1 MALLDVSQVSVSFGG
16 LQALNNV
23 SIDVEVGHVTGLIG
37 PNGAGKTTLFNVV
50 TGLLGPNAGRVELD
64 GRDITRRKPH
74 QRARLGIGRTFQRL
88 ETFGS
93 LTARENVL
101 VAAEMRRGWSR
112 DRSRTPGVIADEILD
127 RVGLRAV
134 ADDRVDRLPTG
145 TARLVELGRA
155 LATEPRVL
163 LLDEPSAGLNES
175 ETATLGSLLREVAGS
190 GLGVLLVE
198 HDMAFVMG
206 TCARIHVLDFGRII
220 SVGSPVD
227 VQGDETVRA
236 AYLGEAEERPQKAP
250 AAASSD
256 GEATREARLPA
267 LELRDVHAGYGT
279 IDVLH
284 GVSLTVPTGS
294 VFALLGPNGAG
305 KSTTL
310 KIASGQIA
318 PNSGD
323 VLLFGESVGGK
334 SSDAL
339 ARAGVCAI
347 PEGRGIFPNLTVTEN
362 LRMATYT
369 GPHLG
374 ELEERTF
381 TRFPRLRDRRKQ
393 VAGTLS
399 GGEQQMLSMARALT
413 TNPKVL
419 LLDELSMGL
428 APIIVE
434 ELYEIVARIAAEQVS
449 ILIVEQFAH
458 EVLDVAQTAAIMI
471 HGRIQLFGAPRQIAE
486 ELDAAYLGL
495 AQQN

>member
-1 MALLDVSQVSVSFGG
+1 MG
-16 LQALNNV
+16 LAVTLWNPTDQSR
-23 SIDVEVGHVTGLIG
+23 SIDFFFGSSGFSIG
-37 PNGAGKTTLFNVV
+37 S
-50 TGLLGPNAGRVELD
+50 
-64 GRDITRRKPH
+64 
-74 QRARLGIGRTFQRL
+74 TFQRL

-93 LTARENVL
+93 LTARENLL

-112 DRSRTPGVIADEILD
+112 DRSRTPVAVADEILD
-127 RVGLRAV
+127 RVGLRDV

-175 ETATLGSLLREVAGS
+175 ETATLGALLREVAGS

-206 TCARIHVLDFGRII
+206 TCERIHVLDFGRII
-220 SVGSPVD
+220 SVGTPRD
-227 VQGDETVRA
+227 VQADETVRA
-236 AYLGEAEERPQKAP
+236 AYLGEAEERSRHAP
-250 AAASSD
+250 AVASND
-256 GEATREARLPA
+256 GEDTREARPAA

-284 GVSLTVPTGS
+284 GVSLKVPTGS

-318 PNSGD
+318 PSSGE
-323 VLLFGESVGGK
+323 VLLFGTPVAGK

-347 PEGRGIFPNLTVTEN
+347 PEGRGIFPNLTVVEN

-374 ELEERTF
+374 ELEERAF
-381 TRFPRLRDRRKQ
+381 TRFPRLRDRRRQ
-393 VAGTLS
+393 LAGTLS

-413 TNPKVL
+413 TDPKVL

-434 ELYEIVARIAAEQVS
+434 ELYEIVARIAAEDVS

-458 EVLDVAQTAAIMI
+458 EVLDVAETAAIML
-471 HGRIQLFGAPRQIAE
+471 HGHIELVGAPHQIAQ